1 MIRTNNPNFKE
12 YVQLKIDRNEFINTV
27 GFEITSIEVGE
38 IEGAVEF
45 NKKLEQQNGYFHG
58 GVISSLC
65 DMVCGYAAYSLVA
78 EGEQVFTVELKV
90 SFLRKG
96 IGEKLIA
103 KGSVIKAGNNFHFC
117 EAKVFAESKG
127 ERKLIATATST
138 MAVVRESVGDK
149 YGD

>member
-1 MIRTNNPNFKE
+1 MIRTNNPNFKD
-12 YVQLKIDRNEFINTV
+12 YVRLKINRNEFLKTV

-45 NKKLEQQNGYFHG
+45 DKRLEQQNGYFHG

-65 DMVCGYAAYSLVA
+65 DMACGYAAYSLVA
-78 EGEQVFTVELKV
+78 EGEQIFTVELKV
-90 SFLRKG
+90 SYLRKG
-96 IGEKLIA
+96 IGERLIA

-117 EAKVFAESKG
+117 EAKIFAENKG
-127 ERKLIATATST
+127 EQKLIATATST
-138 MAVVRESVGDK
+138 MALVREKVGDK